1 MEQPPQDPIAVLRK
15 YWGYDRFRPFQEDII
30 RSVLEG
36 RDTVAL
42 LPTGGGKSLCYQVPA
57 LCNPGLCVVISP
69 LIALMEDQVRR
80 LRDLNI
86 DAAALHSGMHSR
98 EVDLVLSNA
107 RFGQLKLLYMAP
119 ERLTTARMQEYLRIL
134 DIRFYAIDE
143 AHCIAQWGHDF
154 RPSYLNIA
162 QCRDWS
168 PKANFLA
175 LTATATPETRH
186 EIASQLQLRDPRWF
200 EMSFRRA
207 NLSIVVREEENK
219 RDFMLHLLRKIRAC
233 SLVYVRNRK
242 LTETLSQFLKQRGL
256 AAEAYHAGLEPSVR
270 SERQE
275 RWISGKT
282 PVMVATNAFGMGI
295 DKADVRLVHHLDLP
309 PGLEEY
315 FQEIGRAGRDQQAA
329 YAVLCYTRGDATR
342 LREEWELQFPTLEEL
357 REIYKLLAVHLQI
370 ATGVEMEESV
380 DFDVSAFCARFHI
393 KPAKVLPA
401 LRILEQSGKIVV
413 SDALYRPS
421 RIHFIAS
428 DEDLRQAMSGDPGV
442 ESLIK
447 TMLRSYEGIF
457 HYAVPI
463 DEYQLAR
470 GLSTPVESLLFTLRK
485 LQAEGLLRYQEAK
498 TRPQLLFLGER
509 ERSSDLMIDKA
520 WYDRRKALLKARM
533 EGMLRFVETD
543 QCRQVF
549 ISTYFGQQEP
559 EPCGMCDNCRMARQ
573 AVADAGTLAKWRTA
587 IMRQILEKGSC
598 SLREIL
604 YRFPIN
610 RRPEIESLV
619 ENLVAEGT
627 LRRHWDILSLNDSA
641 KP

>member
-1 MEQPPQDPIAVLRK
+1 MEQLSQDPLVVLRK
-15 YWGYDRFRPFQEDII
+15 HWGYDRFRPFQEDII

-80 LRDLNI
+80 LRDLHI
-86 DAAALHSGMHSR
+86 DAAALHSGIHSR
-98 EVDLVLSNA
+98 EVERVLSNA

-119 ERLTTARMQEYLRIL
+119 ERLATARMQEYLRIL
-134 DIRFYAIDE
+134 DIRFFAVDE

-162 QCRDWS
+162 QCRS
-168 PKANFLA
+168 LAPNANFLA
-175 LTATATPETRH
+175 LTATATPQTRN

-200 EMSFRRA
+200 EMSFRRS

-219 RDFMLHLLRKIRAC
+219 RDFMLHLLHKIRGS

-256 AAEAYHAGLEPSVR
+256 GAEAYHAGLEPAVR

-275 RWISGKT
+275 RWVRGET

-329 YAVLCYTRGDATR
+329 YAVLCYTRGDTTR

-357 REIYKLLAVHLQI
+357 REIYKLLAVHFQI

-380 DFDVSAFCARFHI
+380 DFDVSAFCTRFHM
-393 KPAKVLPA
+393 KPAKILPA

-421 RIHFIAS
+421 RVHFVAS
-428 DEDLRQAMSGDPGV
+428 DAELRQAMAGDPGA
-442 ESLIK
+442 EALIK

-470 GLSTPVESLLFTLRK
+470 SLAVPVESLLFSLRK
-485 LQAEGLLRYQEAK
+485 MQAEGLLRFQEAK

-509 ERSSDLMIDKA
+509 ERSTDLTIDKA

-543 QCRQVF
+543 QCRQAF
-549 ISTYFGQQEP
+549 ISSYFGQQET
-559 EPCGMCDNCRMARQ
+559 EPCGNCDNCRMAGQ
-573 AVADAGTLAKWRTA
+573 TEVDAATLAQWRAA
-587 IMRQILEKGSC
+587 IVKQLLETGPSP
-598 SLREIL
+598 LREIL
-604 YRFPIN
+604 YRFPLN
-610 RRPEIESLV
+610 RRPEIEALV
-619 ENLVAEGT
+619 ENLVAEGS
-627 LRRHWDILSLNDSA
+627 LSRKWDILSLNDPA
-641 KP
+641 QQ